1 MFKRI
6 LIPTDAGGFGQEA
19 LERGLELAQL
29 MGGEVTLLHALD
41 NPPQEGPAGVVEE
54 VVQESR
60 RRGQEALEQARCQ
73 AANRGVVARA
83 VLLEHIS
90 PVKAILD
97 EARQH
102 DLIVMATHGRK
113 GIERAMMGSVTDK
126 VVHNCLTPILVV
138 HALKVALK
146 PDITA
151 SDIRPSLT

>member
-19 LERGLELAQL
+19 LERGLELARL
-29 MGGEVTLLHALD
+29 MGSEVTLLHALD
-41 NPPQEGPAGVVEE
+41 NPVQEGPVGAVEG

-60 RRGQEALEQARCQ
+60 RRGQQALEEACSR

-90 PVKAILD
+90 PVKAILE
-97 EARQH
+97 EARRH

-138 HALKVALK
+138 HALE
-146 PDITA
+146 TA
-151 SDIRPSLT
+151 VVL